1 MNIRTKTLFVLLI
14 GFPVVAFP
22 QPDFVPG
29 LRHQVDQLIELVGG
43 LENQLSEAQK
53 EIASLK
59 AELDEVKNNTVL
71 DLDGLLSLTQDDN
84 GFDTVLFSG
93 VNVQVVNGT
102 GLTESANGQGNL
114 VLGYNSAGPAFTDR
128 IGSHNLILGDEQNYP
143 HTGQV
148 VTATIA
154 SAADLD
160 ISAGGDI
167 TSSAG
172 ANHTVIV
179 GQSRSLQIGED
190 DLIEIG
196 ASASVTVGANL
207 NTTVGGDTGV
217 SVAGDTALVTNG
229 DINFLSEGETFLE
242 VGDELTVSVGQ
253 ASASLNK
260 AGSIAIDGKDIEIEG
275 TGDISIKAAGE
286 LNLKATVINQN

>member
-1 MNIRTKTLFVLLI
+1 MNTRTRILFLFLM
-14 GFPVVAFP
+14 GFPGIAFP

-43 LENQLSEAQK
+43 LENQLYEAQK

-59 AELDEVKNNTVL
+59 AELDELKNNSVL
-71 DLDGLLSLTQDDN
+71 DLDGLLSLTQDGN

-114 VLGYNSAGPAFTDR
+114 VLGYNSPGLASTDR
-128 IGSHNLILGDEQNYP
+128 IGSHNLIIGDEQNYP
-143 HTGQV
+143 HTAQLV
-148 VTATIA
+148 AAAIVSAT
-154 SAADLD
+154 DLD
-160 ISAGGDI
+160 IGAGGNI
-167 TSSAG
+167 ISSAG

-179 GQSRSLQIGED
+179 GQSRSLQIGGD

-196 ASASVTVGANL
+196 ASASVTVGADL
-207 NTTVGGDTGV
+207 NTTVGGDTV
-217 SVAGDTALVTNG
+217 ASVAGDTALVTNG

-260 AGSIAIDGKDIEIEG
+260 AGFVAIDGKDIEIEG
-275 TGDISIKAAGE
+275 TGDILIKAAGE